1 MPQYGTWFS
10 YTGSAKLILAIV
22 LLAAAAAIVVAG
34 AKLQLPARLPRPSGD
49 ATTLMVVA
57 WALSIIA
64 FVACVPV
71 HAEAEAE
78 DPHAGQA
85 QAPA

>member
-34 AKLQLPARLPRPSGD
+34 AKLQLPARLPRPRSN
-49 ATTLMVVA
+49 TTPLMIVA
-57 WALSIIA
+57 WAGA
-64 FVACVPV
+64 P
-71 HAEAEAE
+71 EAAVWLRQRLW
-78 DPHAGQA
+78 PRRRPAGQW
-85 QAPA
+85 PG